1 MWVPVVGNDVA
12 TAVEAV
18 TGVDVNDKLSQL
30 SDEDDKLPS
39 EPVTT
44 IVFAELS
51 NGCGGLELLLLLQL
65 QLVLVL
71 LVTLAVTPPSTPLP
85 RSAVAVPDEDASLAA
100 ILVDDVAAAAPVP
113 AAAAVG
119 DGVAGTRAKFSGF
132 ICMEPKLIRCRLPV
146 VCIRTRMGGWRQ
158 PRANRALRIIPK
170 APPTFCPA

>member
-51 NGCGGLELLLLLQL
+51 NGCGGLELLLLQL

-100 ILVDDVAAAAPVP
+100 ILVDDVAAAAPAP

>member
-113 AAAAVG
+113 AAAVG

-158 PRANRALRIIPK
+158 PRANRALRIIPR

>member
-1 MWVPVVGNDVA
+1 MWVPVVGNVVA

-71 LVTLAVTPPSTPLP
+71 LATLAVTPPSTPLP

-100 ILVDDVAAAAPVP
+100 ILVDDVAAAP

-158 PRANRALRIIPK
+158 PRANRALRIIPR

>member
-65 QLVLVL
+65 QLVLL
-71 LVTLAVTPPSTPLP
+71 LTLAVMPPSTPLP

-158 PRANRALRIIPK
+158 PRANRALRIIPR

>member
-18 TGVDVNDKLSQL
+18 TGVGVNDKLSQL

-51 NGCGGLELLLLLQL
+51 NGCGGLELLLLQL
-65 QLVLVL
+65 QLLLVL

-85 RSAVAVPDEDASLAA
+85 RTAVAVPDEDASLAA
-100 ILVDDVAAAAPVP
+100 ILVDDVAAAP
-113 AAAAVG
+113 AAAVG